1 MILDSNPLP
10 FLTLA
15 RHAAADIAAHRL
27 VTVAGDHPTPGGLA
41 LGVSRCA
48 TPAGARGLLDLLG
61 IVPVETAGAFG
72 TDAPLMAAASGKV
85 IAHDGGG
92 THHAIG
98 RSCSP
103 SAQAGDLAFVFLVP
117 ASGLAVSAP

>member
-1 MILDSNPLP
+1 MILNANPLP

-27 VTVAGDHPTPGGLA
+27 VSVAGDYPAPGGLV

-48 TPAGARGLLDLLG
+48 TPPDVRGPLDLLG
-61 IVPVETAGAFG
+61 IVPVESAGPFAV
-72 TDAPLMAAASGKV
+72 DVPLMAGADGKV
-85 IAHDGGG
+85 VAHDGSGA
-92 THHAIG
+92 HHALG

-117 ASGLAVSAP
+117 TSGLAVAAP